1 MVDPT
6 YLYKVSSLCEKYVYI
21 GITKNPQQRFQEHK
35 NYSSNTQLRQL
46 MLQYGSNY
54 FKFNILTSGLRQEIE
69 ELEALAIL
77 EAKTLKRL
85 YCLNVLVGSVST
97 GESSQIGEAHW
108 NAKLSKKDIE
118 EIRHF
123 YSLGGITQK
132 EIGEV
137 YGVSNKVISKI
148 TLGIRWAEASGPIST
163 NLVANRV
170 ANRRKLTDE
179 DVIDLR
185 KEALSIILDGGKLST
200 LSFATKYGVDKN
212 QIRSILIGKSYGN
225 LPGCRFKC
233 INRVWV
239 INEES

>member
-1 MVDPT
+1 M
-6 YLYKVSSLCEKYVYI
+6 
-21 GITKNPQQRFQEHK
+21 
-35 NYSSNTQLRQL
+35 
-46 MLQYGSNY
+46 
-54 FKFNILTSGLRQEIE
+54 
-69 ELEALAIL
+69 AIL

-85 YCLNVLVGSVST
+85 YCLNVLVGSVGT

-212 QIRSILIGKSYGN
+212 
-225 LPGCRFKC
+225 
-233 INRVWV
+233 
-239 INEES
+239 